1 MEEENSEDDALLVT
15 HALLSSAESKGNW
28 IVDSGATC
36 HMCNDQQLFK
46 QFVSLKEPQEV
57 TLGDGHS
64 LEAVGQGI
72 VTLETRLPS
81 GKIKRCNLNNVLCV
95 PKLAY
100 NLLSVPKASAAGE
113 QFVLIRTFA
122 Q

>member
-1 MEEENSEDDALLVT
+1 MIRRRKGKLEKHKANKVTLEEENSEDDALLFT

-28 IVDSGATC
+28 IVDPRVTC

-46 QFVSLKEPQEV
+46 QFVSLKKPQEV

-64 LEAVGQGI
+64 LEAAGQGI

-81 GKIKRCNLNNVLCV
+81 EK
-95 PKLAY
+95 KLKGA
-100 NLLSVPKASAAGE
+100 
-113 QFVLIRTFA
+113 T
-122 Q
+122 

>member
-1 MEEENSEDDALLVT
+1 M
-15 HALLSSAESKGNW
+15 
-28 IVDSGATC
+28 
-36 HMCNDQQLFK
+36 
-46 QFVSLKEPQEV
+46 
-57 TLGDGHS
+57 TLGDGRS

-81 GKIKRCNLNNVLCV
+81 GKTKRCNLNNVLCV

-100 NLLSVPKASAAGE
+100 NLLSVPKVSAAGE

-122 Q
+122 R